1 MGSRIWVPQVT
12 VFYLGLGS
20 LVLARWPVRWMG
32 SRTRPARRGIPLP
45 PSSGHDFNRA
55 GKGPAQNSPQ
65 TPPFPLRRSIFHP
78 PVPRLL
84 LAAGGRRAPFLGFGC
99 PRLRFSTW
107 VLGLLSWLP
116 GRRSPVAGRFFTP
129 LARHPPPQ
137 AANPRPT
144 LNTTRVGHP
153 PIQPRGELHQWYPN
167 ECCVPQTNQGNSLRA
182 TRPGP
187 TAFQKLRSY
196 LDWI

>member
-1 MGSRIWVPQVT
+1 
-12 VFYLGLGS
+12 
-20 LVLARWPVRWMG
+20 MG

-55 GKGPAQNSPQ
+55 GKGPAPNSPQ

-129 LARHPPPQ
+129 LARHPIPQ
-137 AANPRPT
+137 AANPVPHST
-144 LNTTRVGHP
+144 
-153 PIQPRGELHQWYPN
+153 PRGWGTYKFNCAVNCTNGILANTVCPKPIRGIPSGPPAALSIRLAMG
-167 ECCVPQTNQGNSLRA
+167 PQYRRVMAPQ
-182 TRPGP
+182 
-187 TAFQKLRSY
+187 
-196 LDWI
+196 

>member
-107 VLGLLSWLP
+107 VLGLLSWATGQDAEREAELAWP
-116 GRRSPVAGRFFTP
+116 
-129 LARHPPPQ
+129 ARHRIPQ
-137 AANPRPT
+137 ATNPRPT

-153 PIQPRGELHQWYPN
+153 HIQMRGELY
-167 ECCVPQTNQGNSLRA
+167 
-182 TRPGP
+182 
-187 TAFQKLRSY
+187 
-196 LDWI
+196 